1 MLLHFQV
8 VEMMRVKDFEDRSFL
23 ALVAEVLNVGIFK
36 DVRVI
41 LENALTEK
49 EVRCY
54 SKPLEVV
61 N

>member
-1 MLLHFQV
+1 
-8 VEMMRVKDFEDRSFL
+8 MMRVRDSEDRSFL
-23 ALVAEVLNVGIFK
+23 ALVAEVLNVRIFK